1 MVENSTLI
9 KEVLNTII
17 NISGRKTTQS
27 HAIYLVESTLNDLK
41 KQYSFLEKI
50 DVKDTTYLEDAEPI
64 TIMSEDVNS
73 IESKDLCPAV
83 KDIITKLNSSL
94 GEQAGHFFIKEI
106 SHKLNDESV
115 STLKTMGI
123 DFDIM
128 HLEQQIT
135 KMEKNLFK

>member
-27 HAIYLVESTLNDLK
+27 HAIYLVESALNDLK
-41 KQYSFLEKI
+41 KQYSFLENI

>member
-9 KEVLNTII
+9 KEILSTII

-41 KQYSFLEKI
+41 KQYSFLENI
-50 DVKDTTYLEDAEPI
+50 DVKDTTYIEDAEPI
-64 TIMSEDVNS
+64 TIMAKEMNT
-73 IESKDLCPAV
+73 IKSKDLGPAV
-83 KDIITKLNSSL
+83 RDIISKFNTSL
-94 GEQAGHFFIKEI
+94 GEQAGHFFIKEV
-106 SHKLNDESV
+106 SHKLNDEAV
-115 STLKTMGI
+115 SALKNMGI